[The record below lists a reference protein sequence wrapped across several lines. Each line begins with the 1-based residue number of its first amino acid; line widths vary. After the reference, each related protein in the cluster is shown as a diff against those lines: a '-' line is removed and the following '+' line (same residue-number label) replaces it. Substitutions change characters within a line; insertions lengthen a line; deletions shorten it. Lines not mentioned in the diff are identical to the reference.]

1 MRSTS
6 ARRAGA
12 SRSGA
17 RLELPFVDRE
27 LGRPIRIRCEARVL
41 RGAPDFWRPQPVT
54 RGQPLSL
61 SVWNRKAPA
70 DRDELRP
77 PSRLRSYLPLIKIKT
92 SILDFLLSSLNGGP
106 RVSCATA
113 FTCVLALSILIG
125 FGWPL
130 IPAPRGRSFVPPAR
144 QDVYCLQGR
153 TWAHPGNCQFSTY
166 DQCMAS
172 ASGTSLLRD
181 ESDLRIPVTRR
192 TIAPMRDRQASSR
205 HQSLLI

>member
-1 MRSTS
+1 M
-6 ARRAGA
+6 
-12 SRSGA
+12 
-17 RLELPFVDRE
+17 DRE

-41 RGAPDFWRPQPVT
+41 RGAPELWRPQPVT

-77 PSRLRSYLPLIKIKT
+77 PSASTKLFAIDQNQNINSRFSPLKSERRL
-92 SILDFLLSSLNGGP
+92 

-144 QDVYCLQGR
+144 QNVYCLQGR

-192 TIAPMRDRQASSR
+192 TTAPMRDRQASSR